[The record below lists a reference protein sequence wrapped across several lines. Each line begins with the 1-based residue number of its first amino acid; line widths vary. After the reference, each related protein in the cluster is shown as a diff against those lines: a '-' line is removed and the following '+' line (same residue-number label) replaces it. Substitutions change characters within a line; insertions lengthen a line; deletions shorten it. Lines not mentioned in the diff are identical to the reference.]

1 MGFIKTSMMGFL
13 ILSIISIGL
22 YGFLG
27 ELNSNYNSNL
37 SYNDQSTYNSEIE
50 NMSIQMKEKLNIA
63 DISTGDN
70 YVTTN
75 WKILSNVFS
84 VILSV
89 PSLFTT
95 SIVSSLSLLG
105 LDGTSWITIIL
116 ITIVGTLFA
125 FAFIKYVLGKDLWG
139 VLKNE
144 HNRIWK

>member
-125 FAFIKYVLGKDLWG
+125 FAFIKYVLGKDL
-139 VLKNE
+139 
-144 HNRIWK
+144 